1 MSAPPAPGAGLI
13 VPTFTLS
20 LGQSVLPGC
29 VCAGRLE
36 DAATGA
42 VSLACATTG
51 GRVFVHGGG
60 GGGGGSGGGGG
71 GGSVG
76 GAAAGYGAAAD
87 EDEEEEEEADR
98 VEDAGRRATASEVT
112 WRLMFRKR
120 TPSCAAPAAAP

>member
-60 GGGGGSGGGGG
+60 GCYSHSHNGCWRS
-71 GGSVG
+71 SVG
-76 GAAAGYGAAAD
+76 THGF
-87 EDEEEEEEADR
+87 
-98 VEDAGRRATASEVT
+98 AS
-112 WRLMFRKR
+112 
-120 TPSCAAPAAAP
+120 SQ